1 MEQLTIP
8 PELAAALVD
17 AQLAA
22 KPVAKDG
29 WNKDKG
35 YAFATSEAILDEGR
49 QALANAGLAAFA
61 TEPAFIEEWTTSPEE
76 GSKPQLISWCEMSLN
91 LVHRSGQ
98 GLTFRVRQPV
108 FFSIPNGNAAQPF
121 GVARTRALGLFVR
134 DLLLLP
140 ALGEDAEGEGAEESK
155 KQSER
160 KPRGEVTE
168 ARKVMEDARRHQER
182 TAARTG
188 KVDTR
193 PGTTTVPAAQAE
205 LDHLWA
211 ALVKAC
217 ANNQE
222 FARTWW
228 ERNQLPHPK
237 TGLLQL
243 ERPAVE
249 AAIAGARALVDR
261 VAKAELTKDPNAMID
276 TRGT

>member
-8 PELAAALVD
+8 PEIAAALVD

-49 QALANAGLAAFA
+49 QALANSGLAAFA
-61 TEPAFIEEWTTSPEE
+61 TEPAFVEEWSTSPEE

-98 GLTFRVRQPV
+98 GLTFKIRHPV
-108 FFSIPNGNAAQPF
+108 FFTIPNSNAAQPF

-140 ALGEDAEGEGAEESK
+140 ALGEDAEGEGGEESK

-160 KPRGEVTE
+160 KPRGEVIE
-168 ARKVMEDARRHQER
+168 ARKIQEEARRQMER

-188 KVDTR
+188 K
-193 PGTTTVPAAQAE
+193 AASGNANQEEQRDDQQPSE
-205 LDHLWA
+205 LMRCWV
-211 ALVKAC
+211 ALVKVC
-217 ANNQE
+217 GGNLG
-222 FARTWW
+222 FARGWW
-228 ERNQLPHPK
+228 EQHQLPDPK
-237 TGLLQL
+237 TAP
-243 ERPAVE
+243 RPIPAE
-249 AAIAGARALVDR
+249 AIQKARALVDK
-261 VAKAELTKDPNAMID
+261 VTHNQLTKDPNAVID